1 MQVDTF
7 NYSHAEGAQSYIL
20 LAVIWSLLV
29 ICSVVWGVYSENHST
44 LRIAIAQANANIHKD
59 ISFRQWVNYHGG
71 VYVTPT
77 EQTPPNPYLKVP
89 DRDIATTTGKV
100 LTLMNPAYALRE
112 MQDNFPDDYGTK
124 SHITSLKLS
133 NPKNAPDVWEEKALH
148 SFEQGAKEWVEIQ
161 QMEGQ
166 PYLRMMRPFYI
177 NQGCLKCH
185 EQQGYKL
192 GDVRG
197 GISSSVPLKA
207 TLAIAREL
215 NTKMALSHG
224 TIWLFGLT
232 GLGISYRRTRR
243 YAAEHN
249 LLVLELN
256 RQAHTD
262 YLTGVNNRRY
272 FMARSEQ
279 ELNRS
284 IRYNNRLSLL
294 MMDIDFF
301 KQVNDTHGHKAG
313 DHVLK
318 ILADVCR
325 ETLREVDIIGRIG
338 GEEFAILLPETGKE
352 KSIEVAERLRVAL
365 EKAKVPQEVGGVPIQ
380 FTVSIG
386 VATLVS
392 KDDNLDVLLSLA
404 DQALYEAK
412 ETGRNKVCVAR
423 Q

>member
-1 MQVDTF
+1 MKVDIF
-7 NYSHAEGAQSYIL
+7 NYSHSEGRQSYIL
-20 LAVIWSLLV
+20 LALIWSVLV
-29 ICSVVWGVYSENHST
+29 IGSTVWGVYSENQST
-44 LRIAIAQANANIHKD
+44 LRTATAQAISNINKD
-59 ISFRQWVNYHGG
+59 IGFRKWVNFHGG
-71 VYVTPT
+71 IYVTPT

-89 DRDIATTTGKV
+89 DRDIVTTTGKV

-112 MQDNFPDDYGTK
+112 IQNNFPDDYGNK
-124 SHITSLKLS
+124 SHITSLKLL

-161 QMEGQ
+161 QMDGQ
-166 PYLRMMRPFYI
+166 PYLRMMRPFYVD
-177 NQGCLKCH
+177 QGCLKCH
-185 EQQGYKL
+185 ERQGYKL

-197 GISSSVPLKA
+197 GISSSIYLKS
-207 TLAIAREL
+207 TLAMQSEL

-224 TIWLFGLT
+224 VIWLFGMT

-243 YAAEHN
+243 YADEHKR
-249 LLVLELN
+249 LVLELN

-272 FMARSEQ
+272 FMALSEQ
-279 ELNRS
+279 ELNRA
-284 IRYNNRLSLL
+284 IRYNNPLSML

-318 ILADVCR
+318 KLADVCR
-325 ETLREVDIIGRIG
+325 ETMREVDIVGRIG

-352 KSIEVAERLRVAL
+352 KSIEAAERLRVAL
-365 EKAKVPQEVGGVPIQ
+365 EKAKVPQEVGGMPIQ

-386 VATLVS
+386 VASLVS

-404 DQALYEAK
+404 DKALYAAK
-412 ETGRNKVCVAR
+412 ETGRNKVCVAP